1 MIQRL
6 DILTTV
12 LFSYSGKNCYLLN
25 SFFQTFKFLNQPTN
39 SWILII
45 KIQEMM
51 EITQTTTQVIIH
63 SHEFLVVNKMFM
75 IIFKY

>member
-63 SHEFLVVNKMFM
+63 SQEFLVVNKMFM